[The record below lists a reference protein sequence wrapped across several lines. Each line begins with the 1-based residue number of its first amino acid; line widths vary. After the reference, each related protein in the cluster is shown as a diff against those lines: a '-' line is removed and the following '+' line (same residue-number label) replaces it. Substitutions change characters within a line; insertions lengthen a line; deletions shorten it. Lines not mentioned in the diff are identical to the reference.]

1 MHINVTRFFYL
12 IRRLEAI
19 SLDFQLPN
27 PSVQSHGQNLIKVN
41 ITCEST
47 WDVVYQS
54 TVNSY
59 KNIAVGAKSKQN
71 Q

>member
-47 WDVVYQS
+47 
-54 TVNSY
+54 
-59 KNIAVGAKSKQN
+59 
-71 Q
+71 